1 MSAEQTFAELLKRVT
16 QRRRARVN
24 GLLGLGLAHAALS
37 MARARP
43 VVLVTR
49 SAGVDELTRDLRFL
63 AGGNAARVLCVPADD
78 RTPYHASSPDPLV
91 VMERAAT
98 LHKVASGVPFDVLV
112 LPAESACRRGL
123 PFARLQKM
131 AELIV
136 AGEDLDR
143 GALQKKL
150 AVGGYNTVNT
160 VEDPGS
166 FAVRG
171 GIVDIFWAGA
181 ERPVR
186 IDLFGD
192 TIDTIKPFDP
202 TNQRTVAGTEI
213 AELSIGPAR
222 EVHLDDETVACAKR
236 KLRDLA
242 DHEEFPTK
250 KLRELVE
257 DLDHR
262 VPFFGVEGLLPAFY
276 ETLETPLQVLEQA
289 LGADGFTVLLDDP
302 GAVRGALDALR
313 ADFEEHRRQA
323 TGRGD
328 LCFAVDDFLL
338 GTDSFMGALRE
349 APLIEHDPLPA
360 AGDEVLELR
369 TPATVELRQEIL
381 RETLRT
387 DGGDAHSL
395 LVPLVRRIQE
405 QRQKGRVVFLP
416 TASLGG
422 VERLRDLLRAHH
434 LEARACKEA
443 PDLLAD
449 SLDPAFRDPSVHAWT
464 WVAKPADP
472 ARGAELPHL
481 AGGAVVIA
489 EEEIFGKRARRG
501 AGKKPGGFKTT
512 LADLNEGDAVVHVD
526 HGVGIFHGLTRLN
539 VRGVEGDYLL
549 LTYDG
554 GDKLYLPVHHINLV
568 QRWSGAGGKPRL
580 DKLGGTG
587 WETTKKKVKAAVMA
601 MAQDLLA
608 LYSKREIADRPP
620 HPEPDE
626 SYWQFEA
633 QFPFE
638 TTPDQQKA
646 IDDVV
651 TDMRKEKPMDRLI
664 CGDVGYGK
672 TEVGMRAAMLA
683 LAGNRQVAVLAPTTV
698 LAQQHFQTFSER
710 FKGTACSVEVISRFK
725 KPGEV
730 KDALDRAREGRLDI
744 LIGTHRLLS
753 PDVSFKKLGLILV
766 DEEQRF
772 GVKAKEQLKRL
783 KTDVDV
789 LTLTA
794 TPIPRTLQMS
804 FFGIRDMSVIETPPV
819 DRRAI
824 RTSIIK
830 KDDEVIREAVLRELS
845 RGGQVYFVHNRV
857 RSIQTVADWLKRLV
871 PEARVGVGHGQMAEE
886 ELEDVMLRFMKH
898 EINVF
903 VCTAIIETGIDVP
916 TANTMFIDH
925 AEDFGLA
932 QLYQLRGRVG
942 RSKERAFAYLLIEGS
957 TEHLHPDARKRL
969 EILQRFSDLGAGF
982 QVAQHDL
989 ELRGAGDLLGKSQ
1002 HGHVT
1007 AVGYDLYAD
1016 LLREAVEE
1024 LKGRAHDDT
1033 PDPDINLPIA
1043 AYIPDKYI
1051 LDMHERLLAYQRLAT
1066 AKDTQEIYDV
1076 IGSLADVYGDAPP
1089 EVSALADVM
1098 ALKMRL
1104 KELAARGLE
1113 ASVEAPKAEAPKP
1126 LPAAS
1131 PGRAAVGRAA
1141 VGTSAMGKGPGGK
1154 GAPNTGAAPAQA
1166 PPPTLPRVALV
1177 LGDRARL
1184 DGEKLLALVAREPER
1199 WRLTPQMK
1207 LVFTPTEKEWRHA
1220 GEQLI
1225 PLCRLVIQQV
1235 SEAAGTRAR

>member
-1 MSAEQTFAELLKRVT
+1 MGAEQAFAELQERARQRRSARVT
-16 QRRRARVN
+16 
-24 GLLGLGLAHAALS
+24 GLFGLGLAHTALS
-37 MARARP
+37 LARTRP

-49 SAGVDELTRDLRFL
+49 SAGVDDLLRDLRFL
-63 AGGNAARVLCVPADD
+63 AGADAQRIVCLPADD

-91 VMERAAT
+91 VMERVAA
-98 LHKVASGVPFDVLV
+98 LHKIAAGTPFDVLL
-112 LPAESACRRGL
+112 LPAESLCRRGL
-123 PFARLQKM
+123 PFERLQSM
-131 AELIV
+131 AEVV
-136 AGEDLDR
+136 AVGEELDR
-143 GALQKKL
+143 AALQRKL
-150 AVGGYNTVNT
+150 AVGGYTAVNT

-171 GIVDIFWAGA
+171 GIVDVFWAGA
-181 ERPVR
+181 ERPIR

-192 TIDTIKPFDP
+192 TVESIKPFDP
-202 TNQRTVAGTEI
+202 ATQRTVSGADI

-222 EVHLDDETVACAKR
+222 EVQLDDDTVACAKK
-236 KLRDLA
+236 KLRELA
-242 DHEEFPTK
+242 DQLEFPTK
-250 KLRELVE
+250 KLRVLVE
-257 DLDHR
+257 DLEHR
-262 VPFFGVEGLLPAFY
+262 VLYFGIEGLLPAFFPR
-276 ETLETPLQVLEQA
+276 LETPLELVERA
-289 LGADGFTVLLDDP
+289 LGSDGFTVLLDDAGAAR
-302 GAVRGALDALR
+302 GAVDALH
-313 ADFEEHRRQA
+313 ADFEDHRRQA
-323 TGRGD
+323 IARGD
-328 LCFAVDDFLL
+328 LCFPIDEFLL
-338 GTDSFMGALRE
+338 DADQVLTRAR
-349 APLIEHDPLPA
+349 ARPVIEHDPLPA
-360 AGDEVLELR
+360 AGDEVLELKT
-369 TPATVELRQEIL
+369 TPTAELRQDIL
-381 RETLRT
+381 RETMRP
-387 DGGDAHSL
+387 DGCDPHSL
-395 LVPLVRRIQE
+395 LAPLVRRIGE
-405 QRQKGRVVFLP
+405 HKSRGRTVLLP

-422 VERLRDLLRAHH
+422 VERLRDLLRGHH
-434 LEARACKEA
+434 LEVRACKEP
-443 PDLLAD
+443 PDLVGGPAGAE
-449 SLDPAFRDPSVHAWT
+449 LDPLLRDPSVHAWT
-464 WVAKPADP
+464 WVAKPVDP
-472 ARGAELPHL
+472 ARGAELPHVGAAL
-481 AGGAVVIA
+481 GGNGVVVIA

-501 AGKKPGGFKTT
+501 TGKKPSGFKTT
-512 LADLNEGDAVVHVD
+512 LADLEVGDAVVHVD
-526 HGVGIFHGLTRLN
+526 HGVGIFNGLTRLN

-568 QRWSGAGGKPRL
+568 QGWSGAGGKPRL

-587 WETTKKKVKAAVMA
+587 WETTKKRVKAAVMA

-620 HPEPDE
+620 HPTPDE
-626 SYWQFEA
+626 AYWQFEA

-651 TDMRKEKPMDRLI
+651 ADLGKDKPMDRLI

-672 TEVGMRAAMLA
+672 TEVGMRAAMVA
-683 LAGNRQVAVLAPTTV
+683 LTGGRQIAVLAPTTV

-710 FKGTACSVEVISRFK
+710 FKGTAANVEVVSRFK

-730 KDALDRAREGRLDI
+730 KDILERARDGRLDI

-753 PDVSFKKLGLILV
+753 PDVNFKRLGLILV

-783 KTDVDV
+783 KVDVDV

-794 TPIPRTLQMS
+794 TPIPRTLQMA

-857 RSIQTVADWLKRLV
+857 RSIATVADWLKRLV
-871 PEARVGVGHGQMAEE
+871 PEARVGVGHGQMGEE
-886 ELEDVMLRFMKH
+886 GLEDVMLRFMKH
-898 EINVF
+898 EINVL
-903 VCTAIIETGIDVP
+903 VCTAIIETGIDVS

-957 TEHLHPDARKRL
+957 AEHLHPDARKRM
-969 EILQRFSDLGAGF
+969 EILQRFSELGAGF

-1043 AYIPDKYI
+1043 ALIPDKYI
-1051 LDMHERLLAYQRLAT
+1051 IDMHERLLAYQRLAT
-1066 AKDTQEIYDV
+1066 AKDTAEIYDV
-1076 IGSLADVYGDAPP
+1076 VGGLGDLYGDPPP

-1113 ASVEAPKAEAPKP
+1113 ASFEVPKP
-1126 LPAAS
+1126 DPSARSKAQAAS
-1131 PGRAAVGRAA
+1131 
-1141 VGTSAMGKGPGGK
+1141 GP
-1154 GAPNTGAAPAQA
+1154 
-1166 PPPTLPRVALV
+1166 PRVALV

-1184 DGEKLLALVAREPER
+1184 DGDKLAQLVAADPDRL
-1199 WRLTPQMK
+1199 RLTPQMK
-1207 LVFTPTEKEWRHA
+1207 LVFVPSEKEWRLA

-1225 PLCRLVIQQV
+1225 PLCRDFLRRVT
-1235 SEAAGTRAR
+1235 EAAGARGKERVR

>member
-1 MSAEQTFAELLKRVT
+1 MGAERSFDELCERVGQRRATRVT
-16 QRRRARVN
+16 
-24 GLLGLGLAHAALS
+24 GLFGLGLAHTALAI
-37 MARARP
+37 ARSRP

-49 SAGVDELTRDLRFL
+49 SAGVDDLLRDLRFV
-63 AGGNAARVLCVPADD
+63 AGARAGRVVCLPADD
-78 RTPYHASSPDPLV
+78 RTPYHATSPDPLV
-91 VMERAAT
+91 VMERVAA
-98 LHKVASGVPFDVLV
+98 LHKIASGVPFDVLL

-123 PFARLQKM
+123 PFDRLQAM
-131 AELIV
+131 AEVIAV
-136 AGEDLDR
+136 GEQLDR
-143 GALQKKL
+143 GALQKRL
-150 AVGGYNTVNT
+150 AIGGYNTVNT

-171 GIVDIFWAGA
+171 GIVDLYWAGA

-192 TIDTIKPFDP
+192 TVESIKPFDP
-202 TNQRTVAGTEI
+202 AAQRTVAGSEL
-213 AELSIGPAR
+213 AELSVGPAR
-222 EVHLDDETVACAKR
+222 EVQLDDETVACAKR
-236 KLRDLA
+236 RLRDLA
-242 DHEEFPTK
+242 DQVEFPTK

-257 DLDHR
+257 DLEHR
-262 VPFFGVEGLLPAFY
+262 VLFFGIEGLLPAFY
-276 ETLETPLQVLEQA
+276 PRLETPLEVVERA
-289 LGADGFTVLLDDP
+289 LGRDGYTLLLDDP
-302 GAVRGALDALR
+302 GGVRGAVDALR
-313 ADFEEHRRQA
+313 ADFDEHRRQA
-323 TGRGD
+323 VLRGD
-328 LCFAVDDFLL
+328 LCFPVDEFLL
-338 GTDSFMGALRE
+338 AADAVVADLR
-349 APLIEHDPLPA
+349 ARPLVEHDPLPA
-360 AGDEVLELR
+360 AGDAALELR
-369 TPATVELRQEIL
+369 TPPTAELRQEIL
-381 RETLRT
+381 RETMRP
-387 DGGDAHSL
+387 DGGDPHSL
-395 LVPLVRRIQE
+395 LAPLVQRIQ
-405 QRQKGRVVFLP
+405 QHRGKGRIVLLP
-416 TASLGG
+416 AASLGG

-434 LEARACKEA
+434 LEVRACKEA
-443 PDLLAD
+443 PDLLAAE
-449 SLDPAFRDPSVHAWT
+449 LDPALRDPSVHAWT
-464 WVAKPADP
+464 WVAKPGDP
-472 ARGAELPHL
+472 ARGAELPHV
-481 AGGAVVIA
+481 AGTGVVVIG

-501 AGKKPGGFKTT
+501 AGKKPSGFKTT
-512 LADLNEGDAVVHVD
+512 LADLDVGDAVVHVD
-526 HGVGIFHGLTRLN
+526 HGVGIFNGLTRLN

-587 WETTKKKVKAAVMA
+587 WETTKKRVKAAVMA

-626 SYWQFEA
+626 AYWQFEA

-646 IDDVV
+646 IDDVLA
-651 TDMRKEKPMDRLI
+651 DLRKGEPMDRLI

-672 TEVGMRAAMLA
+672 TEVGMRAAMVA

-710 FKGTACSVEVISRFK
+710 FKGTAANVEVLSRFR

-730 KDALDRAREGRLDI
+730 KDILERAKDGRLDI

-753 PDVSFKKLGLILV
+753 PDVSFKRLGLILV

-772 GVKAKEQLKRL
+772 GVKSKEQLKRL

-794 TPIPRTLQMS
+794 TPIPRTLQMA
-804 FFGIRDMSVIETPPV
+804 FFGIRNMSVIETPPV

-857 RSIQTVADWLKRLV
+857 RSIATVADWLKRLV
-871 PEARVGVGHGQMAEE
+871 PEARVGVGHGQMGEE

-957 TEHLHPDARKRL
+957 TEHLHPDARKRM
-969 EILQRFSDLGAGF
+969 EILQRFSELGAGF

-1024 LKGRAHDDT
+1024 LKG
-1033 PDPDINLPIA
+1033 
-1043 AYIPDKYI
+1043 
-1051 LDMHERLLAYQRLAT
+1051 
-1066 AKDTQEIYDV
+1066 
-1076 IGSLADVYGDAPP
+1076 
-1089 EVSALADVM
+1089 
-1098 ALKMRL
+1098 
-1104 KELAARGLE
+1104 
-1113 ASVEAPKAEAPKP
+1113 
-1126 LPAAS
+1126 
-1131 PGRAAVGRAA
+1131 
-1141 VGTSAMGKGPGGK
+1141 
-1154 GAPNTGAAPAQA
+1154 
-1166 PPPTLPRVALV
+1166 
-1177 LGDRARL
+1177 
-1184 DGEKLLALVAREPER
+1184 
-1199 WRLTPQMK
+1199 
-1207 LVFTPTEKEWRHA
+1207 
-1220 GEQLI
+1220 
-1225 PLCRLVIQQV
+1225 
-1235 SEAAGTRAR
+1235 

>member
-1 MSAEQTFAELLKRVT
+1 MGAEQGFHELHERVRHRRAARVT
-16 QRRRARVN
+16 
-24 GLLGLGLAHAALS
+24 GLFGLGLAHAAWSL
-37 MARARP
+37 ARARP
-43 VVLVTR
+43 LVLITR
-49 SAGVDELTRDLRFL
+49 AAAVDELVRDLRFL
-63 AGGNAARVLCVPADD
+63 AGPAAARVLCLPADD

-91 VMERAAT
+91 VMERVAT
-98 LHKVASGVPFDVLV
+98 LHKIAAGHPFDVV
-112 LPAESACRRGL
+112 VVPVESACRRGL
-123 PFARLQKM
+123 PFERLQRM
-131 AELIV
+131 AEVV
-136 AGEDLDR
+136 AVGEELDR
-143 GALQKKL
+143 AALQRKL
-150 AVGGYNTVNT
+150 AVGGYTSVNT

-166 FAVRG
+166 VAVRG
-171 GIVDIFWAGA
+171 GILDIYWAGA

-192 TIDTIKPFDP
+192 TVESITSYDP
-202 TNQRTVAGTEI
+202 VTQRTVTGGDVP
-213 AELSIGPAR
+213 ELSIGPAR
-222 EVHLDDETVACAKR
+222 EVHLDDDTVMCAKR
-236 KLRDLA
+236 KLRELA
-242 DHEEFPTK
+242 DHVEYPTK
-250 KLRELVE
+250 KLRGFMD
-257 DLDHR
+257 DLENR
-262 VPFFGVEGLLPAFY
+262 VLFFGVEGLLPAFY
-276 ETLETPLQVLEQA
+276 PRLETPLEVLARA
-289 LGADGFTVLLDDP
+289 LGADGFTVMLDDP
-302 GAVRGALDALR
+302 GALRGAIDALHG
-313 ADFEEHRRQA
+313 DFHEHRRQA

-328 LCFAVDDFLL
+328 LCFPVEEFLL
-338 GTDSFMGALRE
+338 DADAVLGAARRG
-349 APLIEHDPLPA
+349 PCVEHEPLPVGGEA
-360 AGDEVLELR
+360 LLEVR
-369 TPATVELRQEIL
+369 TAPTAEVRQEIL
-381 RETLRT
+381 RETMRG

-405 QRQKGRVVFLP
+405 LRGRGRTVLLP

-434 LEARACKEA
+434 LEVRACKEP
-443 PDLLAD
+443 PDLLATT
-449 SLDPAFRDPSVHAWT
+449 LDPALADPSVHAWT
-464 WVAKPADP
+464 WVARPVDP
-472 ARGAELPHL
+472 ARGAELPHV
-481 AGGAVVIA
+481 GGNGVAVIA
-489 EEEIFGKRARRG
+489 EEEVFGKRARRG
-501 AGKKPGGFKTT
+501 TGKKPGGFKTT
-512 LADLNEGDAVVHVD
+512 LADLNVGDAVVHVD
-526 HGVGIFHGLTRLN
+526 HGVGIFNGLTRLN
-539 VRGVEGDYLL
+539 VRGIEGDYLH

-568 QRWSGAGGKPRL
+568 QPWSGAGGRPRL

-587 WETTKKKVKAAVMA
+587 WETTKKRVKAAVMA

-608 LYSKREIADRPP
+608 LYSKREVADRPP

-626 SYWQFEA
+626 AYWQFEA

-646 IDDVV
+646 IDDVAA
-651 TDMRKEKPMDRLI
+651 DMRKDKPMDRLI

-672 TEVGMRAAMLA
+672 TEVGMRAAMVA
-683 LAGNRQVAVLAPTTV
+683 LTGNRQIAVLAPTTV
-698 LAQQHFQTFSER
+698 LAQQHFQTFTER
-710 FKGTACSVEVISRFK
+710 FKGTAANIEVVSRFK
-725 KPGEV
+725 RPSEV
-730 KDALDRAREGRLDI
+730 KDILERAKDGRLDV

-753 PDVSFKKLGLILV
+753 PDVSFKRLGLILV

-794 TPIPRTLQMS
+794 TPIPRTLQMA

-845 RGGQVYFVHNRV
+845 RSGQVYFVHNRV
-857 RSIQTVADWLKRLV
+857 RSIQTVADWLRRLV
-871 PEARVGVGHGQMAEE
+871 PEARVGVGHGQMSEE
-886 ELEDVMLRFMKH
+886 DLEDVMLRFMKH
-898 EINVF
+898 EINVL

-957 TEHLHPDARKRL
+957 TEHLHPDARKRM
-969 EILQRFSDLGAGF
+969 EILQRFSELGAGF

-1024 LKGRAHDDT
+1024 LKGRAHDDS
-1033 PDPDINLPIA
+1033 PDPDVNLPIA
-1043 AYIPDKYI
+1043 ALIPDKYI
-1051 LDMHERLLAYQRLAT
+1051 VDLHERLHAYQRLAT
-1066 AKDTQEIYDV
+1066 AKDGPDIYDV
-1076 IGSLADVYGDAPP
+1076 LGSLADLYGDAPP
-1089 EVSALADVM
+1089 ELCALADVM
-1098 ALKMRL
+1098 ALKLRL

-1113 ASVEAPKAEAPKP
+1113 GSYEAPKAEAPAP
-1126 LPAAS
+1126 VPA
-1131 PGRAAVGRAA
+1131 
-1141 VGTSAMGKGPGGK
+1141 KH
-1154 GAPNTGAAPAQA
+1154 APAKSGSRAVVKVA
-1166 PPPTLPRVALV
+1166 PPTPAPSLPRLALV

-1184 DGEKLLALVAREPER
+1184 DADKLAALVAADPER
-1199 WRLTPQMK
+1199 LRLTPQMK
-1207 LVFTPTEKEWRHA
+1207 LVYTPTAKEWRDA

-1225 PLCRLVIQQV
+1225 PLCRDFLRRVTD
-1235 SEAAGTRAR
+1235 AAGATSRAPVR

>member
-1 MSAEQTFAELLKRVT
+1 MGAEHGFRELAERVRQRRAARVT
-16 QRRRARVN
+16 
-24 GLLGLGLAHAALS
+24 GLAGLGLAHATWSL
-37 MARARP
+37 ARIRP
-43 VVLVTR
+43 VVLLTR
-49 SAGVDELTRDLRFL
+49 AAAVDELVRDLRFI
-63 AGGNAARVLCVPADD
+63 AGAAAARVLCLPADD
-78 RTPYHASSPDPLV
+78 RTPFHASSPDPLV
-91 VMERAAT
+91 VMERVAT
-98 LHKVASGVPFDVLV
+98 LHKVASGQPFDVLV
-112 LPAESACRRGL
+112 LPAESACRRGM
-123 PFARLQKM
+123 PFERLQRM
-131 AELIV
+131 AEIVV

-143 GALQKKL
+143 AALQKKL
-150 AVGGYNTVNT
+150 AVGGYTTVNT

-166 FAVRG
+166 VAVRG
-171 GIVDIFWAGA
+171 GIIDIYWAGA

-192 TIDTIKPFDP
+192 TVESIRPYDP
-202 TNQRTVAGTEI
+202 ATQRTVAGGDLP
-213 AELSIGPAR
+213 ELNLGPAR
-222 EVHLDDETVACAKR
+222 EVQLDDETVACAKH

-242 DHEEFPTK
+242 DHVEFPTK
-250 KLRELVE
+250 KLRGLMD

-262 VPFFGVEGLLPAFY
+262 VLFFGVEGLLPAFY
-276 ETLETPLQVLEQA
+276 PRLETPLEVVERA
-289 LGADGFTVLLDDP
+289 LGADGFTVVLDDP
-302 GAVRGALDALR
+302 GALRGAIDVLR
-313 ADFEEHRRQA
+313 ADFDEHRRQA

-328 LCFAVDDFLL
+328 LCFPVEAFLL
-338 GTDSFMGALRE
+338 DAEQTLAAVRRRP
-349 APLIEHDPLPA
+349 AVEHEPLPA
-360 AGDEVLELR
+360 AGDEAIEVR
-369 TPATVELRQEIL
+369 TAPTADVRQEIL
-381 RETLRT
+381 RETMRA

-395 LVPLVRRIQE
+395 LLPLVRRIQE
-405 QRQKGRVVFLP
+405 HRARGRTVLLP

-434 LEARACKEA
+434 LEVRACKEP
-443 PDLLAD
+443 PDLLAAE
-449 SLDPAFRDPSVHAWT
+449 LDPALADPSVHAWT
-464 WVAKPADP
+464 WVARPVDP
-472 ARGAELPHL
+472 ARGAELPHV
-481 AGGAVVIA
+481 GKTGAVVVA

-501 AGKKPGGFKTT
+501 TGKKPSGFKTT
-512 LADLNEGDAVVHVD
+512 LADLNVGDAVVHVD
-526 HGVGIFHGLTRLN
+526 HGVGIFNGLTRLN
-539 VRGVEGDYLL
+539 VRGIEGDYLL

-568 QRWSGAGGKPRL
+568 QPWSGAGGKPRL

-587 WETTKKKVKAAVMA
+587 WETTKKRVKAAVMA

-620 HPEPDE
+620 HPLPDE
-626 SYWQFEA
+626 AYWQFEA

-638 TTPDQQKA
+638 PTPDQQKA
-646 IDDVV
+646 IDDVGA
-651 TDMRKEKPMDRLI
+651 DMRKDKPMDRLI

-672 TEVGMRAAMLA
+672 TEVGMRAAMVA
-683 LAGNRQVAVLAPTTV
+683 LTGNRQVAVLAPTTV

-710 FKGTACSVEVISRFK
+710 FKGTAANIEVVSRFK

-730 KDALDRAREGRLDI
+730 KDILERAKDGRLDI

-753 PDVSFKKLGLILV
+753 PDVSFKRLGLILV

-794 TPIPRTLQMS
+794 TPIPRTLQMA

-845 RGGQVYFVHNRV
+845 RGGQVYVVHNRV

-871 PEARVGVGHGQMAEE
+871 PEARVGVGHGQMSEE
-886 ELEDVMLRFMKH
+886 DLEDVMLRFMKH
-898 EINVF
+898 EINVL

-957 TEHLHPDARKRL
+957 TEHLHPDARKRM
-969 EILQRFSDLGAGF
+969 EILQRFSELGAGF

-1033 PDPDINLPIA
+1033 PDPDVNLPIA
-1043 AYIPDKYI
+1043 ALIPDKYI
-1051 LDMHERLLAYQRLAT
+1051 VDLHERLHAYQRLAT
-1066 AKDTQEIYDV
+1066 AKDTPEIYDV
-1076 IGSLADVYGDAPP
+1076 LGSLADLYGDAPP
-1089 EVSALADVM
+1089 ELSALADVM
-1098 ALKMRL
+1098 ALKLRL

-1113 ASVEAPKAEAPKP
+1113 GSFEAAKP
-1126 LPAAS
+1126 E
-1131 PGRAAVGRAA
+1131 
-1141 VGTSAMGKGPGGK
+1141 
-1154 GAPNTGAAPAQA
+1154 AAPAPTPKAAA
-1166 PPPTLPRVALV
+1166 PGRGVARGSAKVAAPVAAVSLPRIALV

-1184 DGEKLLALVAREPER
+1184 DPDKLAALVASEPER
-1199 WRLTPQMK
+1199 LRLTPQMK
-1207 LVFTPTEKEWRHA
+1207 LVYTPTAKEWRDA
-1220 GEQLI
+1220 GEQLV
-1225 PLCRLVIQQV
+1225 PLCREFLRRVT
-1235 SEAAGTRAR
+1235 EAAGARARVPVR